1 MANPYQDQKFAPI
14 LSRPRM
20 VSAEFPDCGAIV
32 SPNMAFV
39 EIYDATPSLLA
50 DAASVGTVSPTN
62 PAAPPHLAAVARPS
76 DDGAACATQPP
87 GVPPQAALTRRA
99 PADVR
104 LPCMVYAAVGALANP
119 GAQVVDQAMSD
130 ARRAPGVVNVYTYP
144 GGTVEG
150 SLACEGGV
158 AVVTR
163 GYWLAR
169 QTLARLM
176 DQCGPALRPA
186 ALDGAQVPA
195 DRAMEANLT
204 AASAAC
210 TVQWYNGQLR
220 IWMTSSDP
228 ARVVAA
234 AARIAGCRPEVVDLR
249 LLGDADAVHGLAPLV
264 PAIALARALQSA
276 PVQLIV
282 AYDLGLHCQ
291 PPADTLWAMRES
303 VGRTEDVA
311 RAA

>member
-1 MANPYQDQKFAPI
+1 MAYVDN
-14 LSRPRM
+14 
-20 VSAEFPDCGAIV
+20 
-32 SPNMAFV
+32 
-39 EIYDATPSLLA
+39 YDASLPQPAGAPPVGTHPPRNAPAASPLPTALPVKGA
-50 DAASVGTVSPTN
+50 DAAA
-62 PAAPPHLAAVARPS
+62 AAPAGS
-76 DDGAACATQPP
+76 CAGQTP
-87 GVPPQAALTRRA
+87 ALTRRA

-119 GAQVVDQAMSD
+119 GAEVAEQAMVD
-130 ARRAPGVVNVYTYP
+130 ARKAPGVVHVLTYD

-186 ALDGAQVPA
+186 ALDGSGAPPA
-195 DRAMEANLT
+195 GGLLAPATPLT

-220 IWMTSSDP
+220 IWMASADP
-228 ARVVAA
+228 ARVIAS
-234 AARIAGCRPEVVDLR
+234 AARIAGCATAVVDLR
-249 LLGDADAVHGLAPLV
+249 LLGDSDAVHGLAALV
-264 PAIALARALQSA
+264 PAIALARALQAA

-291 PPADTLWAMRES
+291 APAETVRAPRE
-303 VGRTEDVA
+303 VA
-311 RAA
+311 ARPGNVVRAA

>member
-1 MANPYQDQKFAPI
+1 
-14 LSRPRM
+14 
-20 VSAEFPDCGAIV
+20 
-32 SPNMAFV
+32 MAFV
-39 EIYDATPSLLA
+39 DHDPAAGVEQTGAAPSGTTPASNASTQPVLEATPA
-50 DAASVGTVSPTN
+50 VDAPPAPAVMT
-62 PAAPPHLAAVARPS
+62 AAPAQPVAS
-76 DDGAACATQPP
+76 AG
-87 GVPPQAALTRRA
+87 ALTRRA

-119 GAQVVDQAMSD
+119 GAQVAEQAMAD
-130 ARRAPGVVNVYTYP
+130 ARRAPGVVNVLTYE

-186 ALDGAQVPA
+186 ALDRGEATDGGFNPA
-195 DRAMEANLT
+195 PGTLT

-220 IWMTSSDP
+220 IWMASADP
-228 ARVVAA
+228 ARVVAT
-234 AARIAGCRPEVVDLR
+234 AARIAGCAPNVVDLR
-249 LLGDADAVHGLAPLV
+249 LLGDADPVHGLAALV
-264 PAIALARALQSA
+264 PAIALARALESA

-291 PPADTLWAMRES
+291 PPADPARGQRDS
-303 VGRTEDVA
+303 GGRPGSIA